1 MRSCGETYGCDAP
14 GSAKCSSESGCR
26 HLSRSW
32 AWRSSAR
39 TRTDSS
45 RSTRTATRRRARLR
59 RQPATC
65 DSLYAECPG
74 FPTRRCAKRRRWPQ
88 IRSCASAAGAPTG
101 RGGGGGEGNAA
112 HPDAS
117 VLREVVGLGAAGVS
131 IEDYDPAHGIYP
143 IKVATDRVKAAVKA
157 AHPHGIVLTARAEN
171 HLYGIEDLDDTISR
185 LQAFRRGGADVV
197 YAPGLVDLKAIT
209 RTVDE
214 VKAPVNVLL
223 RPNGPSV
230 GQLARV
236 GVRRLSTGGSLAF
249 APHRALPP
257 SAEELLTGGTS
268 NYAPGALSLE
278 DRRAAFEG

>member
-1 MRSCGETYGCDAP
+1 MKASRPTLYRDA
-14 GSAKCSSESGCR
+14 A
-26 HLSRSW
+26 L
-32 AWRSSAR
+32 AQ
-39 TRTDSS
+39 
-45 RSTRTATRRRARLR
+45 ATGPSLR
-59 RQPATC
+59 K
-65 DSLYAECPG
+65 EV
-74 FPTRRCAKRRRWPQ
+74 
-88 IRSCASAAGAPTG
+88 
-101 RGGGGGEGNAA
+101 
-112 HPDAS
+112 S
-117 VLREVVGLGAAGVS
+117 VLVDAERCYADNFAGVQRTVTRLAEQGAAGVS

-143 IKVATDRVKAAVKA
+143 IQVATDRVQAAVKA

-185 LQAFRRGGADVV
+185 LQSFRRGGADVV

-209 RTVDE
+209 RIVEE

-249 APHRALPP
+249 AAYGALAH
-257 SAEELLTGGTS
+257 SARELLTEGTVT
-268 NYAPGALSLE
+268 YAKRALSVE

>member
-1 MRSCGETYGCDAP
+1 MTNASSQTALLRRRFADLHKSGTFLMPNAWDI
-14 GSAKCSSESGCR
+14 GSAR
-26 HLSRSW
+26 IL
-32 AWRSSAR
+32 AW
-39 TRTDSS
+39 
-45 RSTRTATRRRARLR
+45 L
-59 RQPATC
+59 
-65 DSLYAECPG
+65 G
-74 FPTRRCAKRRRWPQ
+74 FPAIATTSSGFAASLGRMDQHVTINEVAHHVRSLVCAVQVPLSVDAERCYADNFAGIQRTVTRLAEQ
-88 IRSCASAAGAPTG
+88 
-101 RGGGGGEGNAA
+101 
-112 HPDAS
+112 
-117 VLREVVGLGAAGVS
+117 GAAGVS
-131 IEDYDPAHGIYP
+131 IEDYDPAHGICP
-143 IKVATDRVKAAVKA
+143 IQVATLRVKAAVKA
-157 AHPHGIVLTARAEN
+157 AHSHGIVLTARAEN

-249 APHRALPP
+249 AAYGALAH
-257 SAEELLTGGTS
+257 SAKELLTEGTS
-268 NYAPGALSLE
+268 TYASGALSVE